1 MPGVDVLV
9 PALQRPEAELRGTEG
24 DLLARVASAREAVGG
39 RDDGGRDDGDPG
51 GVVRASDQV
60 VDIVPEHHELV
71 IEARVSLQDIDTV
84 HAGQEAYVMFPSFP
98 QRSMHRIAGDVVHVS
113 ADAFHDERP
122 LLEYLA

>member
-39 RDDGGRDDGDPG
+39 RDDGGPG
-51 GVVRASDQV
+51 GGVRASDQV
-60 VDIVPEHHELV
+60 VDIVPEHDELV
-71 IEARVSLQDIDTV
+71 IEARVSPQDIDTV
-84 HAGQEAYVMFPSFP
+84 YAGQEAYVMFPSFP